1 MSVASAAILA
11 SALRPKESGSAS
23 SGSKTIGQSIA
34 DKPLQWL
41 IVVGVLGYVASKAL
55 KGAIKTGGETRTEG
69 AETASEN
76 NPFAFNNFLD
86 WSRVPAN
93 TKILTYQEALAR
105 ARQIYNALD
114 VVAYENEDIV
124 VGVFTSIPSKI
135 QVAQVAKAFADNFGK
150 DILTYIKDGNK
161 TFNFWTSGLSAEN
174 YQRVIDNVAR
184 KPKY

>member
-11 SALRPKESGSAS
+11 SAIKPRESAAAGSGKE
-23 SGSKTIGQSIA
+23 TIGESIA
-34 DKPLQWL
+34 KRPLQWL
-41 IVVGVLGYVASKAL
+41 IVGAAVAYIASKAL
-55 KGAIKTGGETRTEG
+55 KGVIKTGGETRTEG
-69 AETASEN
+69 AETGSEN

-86 WSRVPAN
+86 WSKVPAN
-93 TKILTYQEALAR
+93 TKVLTYQEALAR

-124 VGVFTSIPSKI
+124 VGVFTSLPSKI

-150 DILTYIKDGNK
+150 DVLTYIKDGNK
-161 TFNFWTSGLSAEN
+161 TFNFWTSGLSDAN

-184 KPKY
+184 KPKF

>member
-11 SALRPKESGSAS
+11 SALKSRESAPAGSGKE
-23 SGSKTIGQSIA
+23 TIGESIA
-34 DKPLQWL
+34 KRPLQWL
-41 IVVGVLGYVASKAL
+41 IVGAAVAYVASKAL
-55 KGAIKTGGETRTEG
+55 KGVVKTGGETRTEG
-69 AETASEN
+69 AETGSEN

-86 WSRVPAN
+86 WSKVPAN
-93 TKILTYQEALAR
+93 TKVLTYAEALSR

-114 VVAYENEDIV
+114 VVTYENEDIV
-124 VGVFTSIPSKI
+124 VGAFTSLPSKI

-161 TFNFWTSGLSAEN
+161 TFNFWTSGLSDAN

-184 KPKY
+184 KPKF

>member
-11 SALRPKESGSAS
+11 SALRPRESNPGGGGKE
-23 SGSKTIGQSIA
+23 TIGESIA
-34 DKPLQWL
+34 KRPLQWL
-41 IVVGVLGYVASKAL
+41 IVVGALGWVASKAL
-55 KGAIKTGGETRTEG
+55 KGVVKTGSETRTEG

-86 WSRVPAN
+86 WARVPAN
-93 TKILTYQEALAR
+93 TKILSYQEALSR

-114 VVAYENEDIV
+114 VLAYENEDIV
-124 VGVFTSIPSKI
+124 VGVFTSLPSKI

-150 DILTYIKDGNK
+150 DILTYIQQGNK
-161 TFNFWTSGLSAEN
+161 TFDFWTGGLSTAN

>member
-11 SALRPKESGSAS
+11 SALRPKESAPA

-41 IVVGVLGYVASKAL
+41 IVVGVIGYVASKAL
-55 KGAIKTGGETRTEG
+55 KGVVKTGGETRTEG

-86 WSRVPAN
+86 WSKVPAN

-124 VGVFTSIPSKI
+124 VGVFTSMPSKI
-135 QVAQVAKAFADNFGK
+135 QVAQVAKAFSDNFGK

>member
-86 WSRVPAN
+86 WSRVPAG
-93 TKILTYQEALAR
+93 TKILSYQEALSR